1 MSRHVVANVED
12 IQPGTRKIVTVNGR
26 EIGIFRIGDDFYG
39 LINRCPHQGAPLCRG
54 EIVSR
59 LVAPSPGDYRLTRS
73 GEMIRCPWHCWE
85 FDIRTGQSLCDPN
98 SVQARTFDVAM
109 EPGRALVE
117 GPFVAEAVQVT
128 IEESYVVVTM

>member
-1 MSRHVVANVED
+1 MTRHVVAGVEE
-12 IQPGTRKIVTVNGR
+12 IPPGSRKIVTVKGR
-26 EIGIFRIGDDFYG
+26 EIGIFRIGDNFYG

-59 LVAPSPGDYRLTRS
+59 LVAPTPGEYRLTRS

-85 FDIRTGQSLCDPN
+85 FDIRTGQSLCDPK
-98 SVQARTFDVAM
+98 SVQARAFDVAV
-109 EPGRALVE
+109 EQGTALVE

-128 IEESYVVVTM
+128 VEESYVVVTV